1 MRYFQD
7 FRANGSTRMFHQRE
21 KRRLDP
27 KKDRDGLHSR
37 PAAVPQTG
45 EVGHRGT
52 ICASFERIYSHV
64 DVVRPADEMF
74 HGEIPFQG

>member
-7 FRANGSTRMFHQRE
+7 FRANGSTGMFHQRE

-27 KKDRDGLHSR
+27 KKEQDGLHS
-37 PAAVPQTG
+37 PPVAVLQPG

-52 ICASFERIYSHV
+52 ICTSFERIYSYV
-64 DVVRPADEMF
+64 AIVRPAAEMF

>member
-1 MRYFQD
+1 MRSFQD

-27 KKDRDGLHSR
+27 KKEQDGLHS
-37 PAAVPQTG
+37 PVAVPQPG

-52 ICASFERIYSHV
+52 ICTSFERIYSYV
-64 DVVRPADEMF
+64 DIVRPAAEMF